1 VVNLTRAMALDHGG
15 DGVRV
20 NSVCPSLV
28 KTNMTNG
35 WPQEI
40 RDKFNERIALGR
52 AAEPEEVAAVMAFLA
67 SDDASFINGA
77 NIPVDGGA
85 TASDGQP
92 KIV

>member
-1 VVNLTRAMALDHGG
+1 MVNLTRAMALDHGG
-15 DGVRV
+15 DGVRI
-20 NSVCPSLV
+20 NSVCPSHGENQYDQWLA
-28 KTNMTNG
+28 
-35 WPQEI
+35 QEI

-52 AAEPEEVAAVMAFLA
+52 AAEPEEVAAVMAFPA

>member
-1 VVNLTRAMALDHGG
+1 MVNLTRAMALDHGG
-15 DGVRV
+15 DGVRI
-20 NSVCPSLV
+20 NSVCPSPV

-52 AAEPEEVAAVMAFLA
+52 AAEPEEVAAVMAFGQRRRQLYQWRQHP
-67 SDDASFINGA
+67 GRWR
-77 NIPVDGGA
+77 A